1 MCRSGRPACYH
12 PFMRQPLP
20 VRPSVWAP
28 ATRLALLLLLLAAPR
43 AGAATFGVAP
53 AAGAHPIQQA
63 LERAQRGDTVLV
75 EAGDFE
81 ERIVLPSGV
90 TLRSREGAASTRL
103 LGDLRGPVVLV
114 RDADSLTRMEGF
126 TVTRGRGTLLPGMR
140 YEGGGGLLAWRAAV
154 RLRDNIFLDNRLEV
168 GQGAG
173 GGVALWE
180 SPAVLERNRFEDNGA
195 NWGGGLYARA
205 CSSVVIRGNHFVHNH
220 ADAQGGAVHLDHHTS
235 GVLEGNVLE
244 QNDAVWGGAVSLGP
258 LTLMEV
264 RRNTLV
270 ANRARQWGG
279 GLFLVNCRALV
290 THNLFAENNSAYSGG
305 GMAAGQAAYPDLR
318 CNLGW
323 HNVPQDFFAT
333 DSTEVPGFRDQIVA
347 DPAMCSFLTGDFHP
361 LPGGPADREPC
372 GPIGALPA
380 DCPKLQKILR

>member
-1 MCRSGRPACYH
+1 
-12 PFMRQPLP
+12 MRQPPAIRPPARIP
-20 VRPSVWAP
+20 VASA
-28 ATRLALLLLLLAAPR
+28 ALSLLLLASLR

-90 TLRSREGAASTRL
+90 TLRSRDGAASTRI
-103 LGDLRGPVVLV
+103 LGDLKGPVVLV

-140 YEGGGGLLAWRAAV
+140 HEGGGGLLAWRAAV
-154 RLRDNIFLDNRLEV
+154 RLRDNIFLDNQLEV
-168 GQGAG
+168 GSGAG

-180 SPAVLERNRFEDNGA
+180 SPAVLERNSFQGNGA
-195 NWGGGLYARA
+195 NWGGAVYARA
-205 CSSVVIRGNHFVHNH
+205 CSLVVLRDNHFVHNH
-220 ADAQGGAVHLDHHTS
+220 ADAQGGAVHLDHRTC

-244 QNDAVWGGAVSLGP
+244 QNDAGWGGAVSLGP
-258 LTLMEV
+258 LTRVEV
-264 RRNTLV
+264 RRNTMV
-270 ANRARQWGG
+270 ANRATQWGG
-279 GLFLVNCRALV
+279 AMFMVDCRALV
-290 THNLFAENNSAYSGG
+290 AHNLFAENNSDYNGG
-305 GMAAGQAAYPDLR
+305 GLVAGKAAYPDLR

-323 HNVPQDFFAT
+323 HNVPQNFYAS
-333 DSTEVPGFRDQIVA
+333 DSTEVPGYPDQLVA
-347 DPAMCSFLTGDFHP
+347 DPGMCNFLTGDFHP
-361 LPGGPADREPC
+361 RPGGPADREPC